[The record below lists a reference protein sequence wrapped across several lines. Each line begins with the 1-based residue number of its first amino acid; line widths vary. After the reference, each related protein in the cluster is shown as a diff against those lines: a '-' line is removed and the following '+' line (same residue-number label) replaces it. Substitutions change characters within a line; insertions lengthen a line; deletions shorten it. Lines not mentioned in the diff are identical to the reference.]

1 MKDRGPANL
10 ALEFPDLAIIVA
22 RSGLR
27 RSIAAKP
34 LLEEMMKTFVA
45 LPALALIFAV
55 GACATKPAATP
66 AKPAETPAPYAG
78 QKSQGEPELL
88 GAPKKEQGS

>member
-1 MKDRGPANL
+1 MKR
-10 ALEFPDLAIIVA
+10 V
-22 RSGLR
+22 
-27 RSIAAKP
+27 
-34 LLEEMMKTFVA
+34 VA

-78 QKSQGEPELL
+78 QSTPGEPELL
-88 GAPKKEQGS
+88 GGPSKKGQGS